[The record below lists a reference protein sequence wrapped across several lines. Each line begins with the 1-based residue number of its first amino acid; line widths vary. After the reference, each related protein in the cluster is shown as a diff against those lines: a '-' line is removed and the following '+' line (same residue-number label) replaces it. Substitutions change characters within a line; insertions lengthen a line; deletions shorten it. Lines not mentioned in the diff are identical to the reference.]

1 MQVWILLRHLDQKIT
16 AKVGFH
22 NSGFKEPKQS
32 RSRIKLSA
40 NLERLEASTRGER
53 GPGLWC
59 VRWGC
64 VETLMRVCK
73 ETVTVNCSLILCVR
87 EGSLY

>member
-1 MQVWILLRHLDQKIT
+1 MDFIKTFGSENYCKSGIPQLWLQRTKTVQVSYQII
-16 AKVGFH
+16 
-22 NSGFKEPKQS
+22 
-32 RSRIKLSA
+32 A

>member
-1 MQVWILLRHLDQKIT
+1 MQVWILLRHLDQKMS

-22 NSGFKEPKQS
+22 NFFKEPKQS

-59 VRWGC
+59 V
-64 VETLMRVCK
+64 VC
-73 ETVTVNCSLILCVR
+73 EVGMCGNLDAGLQGDGNC
-87 EGSLY
+87 